1 MEPGGYKTIKA
12 DMLDT
17 CNPLRSRRPP
27 LCYSRPH
34 AAGSVPDHND
44 ARVALTTLTI
54 VTGTAL
60 WLIVHSGMVSD
71 LAT

>member
-1 MEPGGYKTIKA
+1 MTIKA

-17 CNPLRSRRPP
+17 CNPLRSRRPL

-34 AAGSVPDHND
+34 AGRLCATSYHND
-44 ARVALTTLTI
+44 ARV
-54 VTGTAL
+54 V
-60 WLIVHSGMVSD
+60 SG

>member
-1 MEPGGYKTIKA
+1 MTIKA

-17 CNPLRSRRPP
+17 CNPLRSRRPL

-34 AAGSVPDHND
+34 AGPVPDHND
-44 ARVALTTLTI
+44 ALMTLTI
-54 VTGTAL
+54 ATGAAL
-60 WLIVHSGMVSD
+60 WLIVYSGMVSG